1 LGSSAQYPDALS
13 RPRFPASTLSGWRP
27 VPRHT
32 HAQSHPNDLRL
43 QHQVTTPMS
52 TQTYSETGPPCTV
65 RPADSMRERH
75 TEIPHTANQGSPPS
89 PAPTDAS
96 VRAHTHNANTGTR
109 KRARAQTQSHRA
121 SRSVTAPRRNISVDV
136 SRTATT
142 QDTGLRTVN
151 MEDHEGCII
160 RDQATNFPDPATRG
174 DAEYAPIFV
183 M

>member
-1 LGSSAQYPDALS
+1 MQRGGCRWAPPHNTQTPCRGLGSLPRRCLGGDRS
-13 RPRFPASTLSGWRP
+13 RVTRTFSRIQTTSGSNTRLPRQCLPRLTRKRGLPVRSG
-27 VPRHT
+27 
-32 HAQSHPNDLRL
+32 Q
-43 QHQVTTPMS
+43 
-52 TQTYSETGPPCTV
+52 
-65 RPADSMRERH
+65 RERH

-160 RDQATNFPDPATRG
+160 RDQATNFPHPATLNTR
-174 DAEYAPIFV
+174 PFS
-183 M
+183 